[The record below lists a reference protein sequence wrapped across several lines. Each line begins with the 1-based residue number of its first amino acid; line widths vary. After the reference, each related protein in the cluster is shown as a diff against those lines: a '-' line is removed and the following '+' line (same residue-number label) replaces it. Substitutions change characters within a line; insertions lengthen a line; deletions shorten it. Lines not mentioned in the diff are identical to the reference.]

1 MPEFI
6 RCENMVK
13 KLKGNFVL
21 NNISFSVK
29 KGEVLVLKGH
39 NGSGKTMILRAIAGL
54 LHLNSGEVYVD
65 NKKIGKD
72 IQFPE
77 DMGILI
83 EYPSFIPGY
92 SGFQNLKFLASIN
105 KKVTDEAILST
116 IDTVGLNKLDKRK
129 YKRYSLGMKQR
140 LGIAQ
145 ALMEKPKLLLLD
157 EPTNALDS
165 KGIQLVLELLKNE
178 KEKGTTIILASHDE
192 TILSNPI
199 IDRIICVSEGR
210 LVDEEWKKYTLF

>member
-210 LVDEEWKKYTLF
+210 LVDEE